1 MWITVEK
8 ALVSGDSSLGISKL
22 EIKGYLKFST
32 FPQSPTQAFKFV
44 NLINL
49 GATWKKLCNYR
60 TVISLTHFFTLVTTT
75 NFKYKSLF
83 QNVLV
88 FKLFLKP
95 VLKPIM
101 KPDEASL

>member
-8 ALVSGDSSLGISKL
+8 TLVSGDSSLGISKL

-49 GATWKKLCNYR
+49 GATWKNLCNYR
-60 TVISLTHFFTLVTTT
+60 TVISLTHFFTVVTTT

-83 QNVLV
+83 QNVRFFETI
-88 FKLFLKP
+88 FKSTLNSK
-95 VLKPIM
+95 
-101 KPDEASL
+101 EAAL

>member
-8 ALVSGDSSLGISKL
+8 ALVSGDSSLGIFKP

-49 GATWKKLCNYR
+49 GATWKNLCNYR
-60 TVISLTHFFTLVTTT
+60 TVISLTHFFTVVTTT

-83 QNVLV
+83 QNVRFSETI
-88 FKLFLKP
+88 FKSTLNTKKAAL
-95 VLKPIM
+95 
-101 KPDEASL
+101 

>member
-8 ALVSGDSSLGISKL
+8 ALVSGESSLGIFKP

-49 GATWKKLCNYR
+49 GATWKYLCNYR
-60 TVISLTHFFTLVTTT
+60 TVISLTHFFTVVTTT

-83 QNVLV
+83 QNVRFSETI
-88 FKLFLKP
+88 FKSTLNTK
-95 VLKPIM
+95 
-101 KPDEASL
+101 EAAL